1 MITTTENKTIVAL
14 ANELA
19 NSLIRKTRSNGEEF
33 TCFKDGL
40 DSVAPWIQEAVCSLM
55 DFPNDTYYDL
65 IARVASF
72 ISEQDEASDFD
83 DIQDLLYE
91 LEPDC
96 YTSDLTAWLN
106 ASIDHVYYLGEVLKH
121 NHGITDGCAL
131 LSQAQALQIEEV
143 ASGLLNLLNEISEA
157 E

>member
-1 MITTTENKTIVAL
+1 MITTTDNKTIVSL
-14 ANELA
+14 ANDLSD
-19 NSLIRKTRSNGEEF
+19 SLIRKTRSNGEKF

-96 YTSDLTAWLN
+96 YTSDLTACLN
-106 ASIDHVYYLGEVLKH
+106 ASIDHVYYINDYRRML
-121 NHGITDGCAL
+121 IASASASYTDSRSSKCA
-131 LSQAQALQIEEV
+131 IEFIKRD
-143 ASGLLNLLNEISEA
+143 SRS
-157 E
+157 